1 MKEKQKKESKQQI
14 QSLAELAINK
24 IYENKFL
31 EEQKER
37 YTKQINFI
45 KNILIN
51 NSKIEN
57 TDNSKKNL
65 ILIEKIKDFCNSLV
79 SSNNELEK
87 EKKKLN
93 NKLSS
98 YKDDLLNDHSINKQ
112 SLTNIQ
118 LDNLLL
124 TYQLKEK
131 DDIIKALSK
140 SIESQKDSKYFKE
153 PKREVSTNN
162 KWGDYYLQL
171 NLNNTSEKMMLE
183 NQNFISFN
191 NKCYKKEKEK
201 NKINEK
207 KKYFNDVIK
216 YFENYLGKNSSK
228 DADISSNIIKNNNTK
243 NIRDKKSYK
252 EKKMLTQ
259 TMILTNDNELSLFD
273 QKEDNLFDEN
283 LLIDEEKKKA
293 EEKNDKLDKNIID
306 NQNNIYT
313 SVIVDN
319 QNYESLFKYYS
330 QDIVDKNNKNSK
342 KNKKQKINFLTVD
355 ELFDINNHEGKS
367 EAIIDDELHSDD
379 EVVFEK
385 KIKPLKKI
393 CIHYM
398 PKIKGQVPKINLN
411 QIEFNKK
418 KVMNEADLYSMQR
431 RKFQMD
437 NLDENIKTMKKKIKK
452 IKHTCKINR
461 KKVNALE
468 KFDKD
473 MESNYKVLKPLK
485 IQSSLGG
492 VKIPKIQNFFQSRG
506 GNFNKI
512 NEIDDIDID
521 LGDDDSDDLGEED
534 FEYNTNNTETN
545 NKRKISISDKD
556 NIHVKNKYS
565 KMMNEKSNIEKKV
578 SGKKIHHSSS
588 NRANSK

>member
-51 NSKIEN
+51 NSKLEN
-57 TDNSKKNL
+57 NDNSKKNL
-65 ILIEKIKDFCNSLV
+65 ILMEKIKDFYNSLV
-79 SSNNELEK
+79 SSNYDLEK
-87 EKKKLN
+87 EKKKLY

-131 DDIIKALSK
+131 DDIIKALNK

-153 PKREVSTNN
+153 SKREVSTNN
-162 KWGDYYLQL
+162 KWGEYYLQV

-183 NQNFISFN
+183 SQNFISFN
-191 NKCYKKEKEK
+191 NKCYKKENEK

-216 YFENYLGKNSSK
+216 YFESYLYKNSSN
-228 DADISSNIIKNNNTK
+228 DENISSNIIKNNNNK
-243 NIRDKKSYK
+243 NFRDKKSYK
-252 EKKMLTQ
+252 EKKMLTK

-273 QKEDNLFDEN
+273 QKEDNLFGEN

-293 EEKNDKLDKNIID
+293 EEKYDDADNNITNI
-306 NQNNIYT
+306 QNNIYT
-313 SVIVDN
+313 SVLVDN

-330 QDIVDKNNKNSK
+330 QDMVGKNNKNSN
-342 KNKKQKINFLTVD
+342 KNKKRKINFLTVD
-355 ELFDINNHEGKS
+355 ELFDVNNHEGKS

-379 EVVFEK
+379 EIVFEK

-393 CIHYM
+393 SIHYM
-398 PKIKGQVPKINLN
+398 PKIKGQVPKINLS

-418 KVMNEADLYSMQR
+418 KVMNEADLYIMQR

-437 NLDENIKTMKKKIKK
+437 NVYENIRTMKKKIKK
-452 IKHTCKINR
+452 IKHICKTNK
-461 KKVNALE
+461 KKVNAFE
-468 KFDKD
+468 KYAKN

-492 VKIPKIQNFFQSRG
+492 AKIPKIQNFFHSGG
-506 GNFNKI
+506 GNHDMI
-512 NEIDDIDID
+512 NEIDDID

-545 NKRKISISDKD
+545 IKRKISISDKD

-565 KMMNEKSNIEKKV
+565 KMINEKSNIEKKV
-578 SGKKIHHSSS
+578 SGKKVHHSSN

>member
-51 NSKIEN
+51 NSKLEN
-57 TDNSKKNL
+57 NDNSKTNL
-65 ILIEKIKDFCNSLV
+65 ILIEKIKDFYNSLV
-79 SSNNELEK
+79 SSNYELEK
-87 EKKKLN
+87 EKKKLY

-112 SLTNIQ
+112 SLINIQ

-131 DDIIKALSK
+131 DDIIKSLSK
-140 SIESQKDSKYFKE
+140 SIESQKDSQYFKE
-153 PKREVSTNN
+153 PKREVSANN
-162 KWGDYYLQL
+162 KWGEYYLQL
-171 NLNNTSEKMMLE
+171 NLNNTSEKMMSE
-183 NQNFISFN
+183 SQNFISFN

-207 KKYFNDVIK
+207 KKYFSDVIK
-216 YFENYLGKNSSK
+216 YFENYLCKNSSK
-228 DADISSNIIKNNNTK
+228 GEEVSSNIIKNNYKK

-252 EKKMLTQ
+252 EKKMLTK

-273 QKEDNLFDEN
+273 QKENNFFGEN

-293 EEKNDKLDKNIID
+293 EEIYNDADKNIAND
-306 NQNNIYT
+306 QNNLYT
-313 SVIVDN
+313 SVLVDN
-319 QNYESLFKYYS
+319 QNYESLLKYYS
-330 QDIVDKNNKNSK
+330 QDIVNKNNKNSK
-342 KNKKQKINFLTVD
+342 KNKKRKINFLTVD
-355 ELFDINNHEGKS
+355 ELFDVNNHEGKS

-379 EVVFEK
+379 EIVFDK

-393 CIHYM
+393 SIHYM
-398 PKIKGQVPKINLN
+398 PKIKGQVPKINLS

-437 NLDENIKTMKKKIKK
+437 NLDENIRTMKKKINK
-452 IKHTCKINR
+452 IKHICKINK
-461 KKVNALE
+461 KKVNAFE
-468 KFDKD
+468 KYAKN
-473 MESNYKVLKPLK
+473 MESNYKALKPLK

-492 VKIPKIQNFFQSRG
+492 AKIPKIQNFFHSG
-506 GNFNKI
+506 GDNHDMI
-512 NEIDDIDID
+512 NEIDDID

-545 NKRKISISDKD
+545 IKRKISISDKD
-556 NIHVKNKYS
+556 NVHVKNKYS
-565 KMMNEKSNIEKKV
+565 NLMNEKSNIEKKV
-578 SGKKIHHSSS
+578 SGKKVHHSSN

>member
-31 EEQKER
+31 VEQKER

-45 KNILIN
+45 KSILIN
-51 NSKIEN
+51 NSKLEN
-57 TDNSKKNL
+57 KDNSKNYL
-65 ILIEKIKDFCNSLV
+65 ILLEKIKDFYNSLV
-79 SSNNELEK
+79 SSNYELEK
-87 EKKKLN
+87 EKKKLY

-124 TYQLKEK
+124 TYQLREK

-140 SIESQKDSKYFKE
+140 SIESQKDSQYFKE
-153 PKREVSTNN
+153 PKREVSANN
-162 KWGDYYLQL
+162 KWGEYYLQL
-171 NLNNTSEKMMLE
+171 NLNNTSEKMMSE
-183 NQNFISFN
+183 SQCFISFN

-216 YFENYLGKNSSK
+216 YFENYLCKNSSDK
-228 DADISSNIIKNNNTK
+228 EDISSNIIKNNNK

-252 EKKMLTQ
+252 EKKMLTK

-273 QKEDNLFDEN
+273 QKEDNLFGEN
-283 LLIDEEKKKA
+283 LLIDEEKKKI
-293 EEKNDKLDKNIID
+293 EEKYDDDDKNINNI
-306 NQNNIYT
+306 QNDIYT
-313 SVIVDN
+313 SVLVDN

-330 QDIVDKNNKNSK
+330 QDIVGKNNKNSK
-342 KNKKQKINFLTVD
+342 KNKKRKINFLTVD
-355 ELFDINNHEGKS
+355 ELFDVNNHEGKS

-379 EVVFEK
+379 EIVFEK

-393 CIHYM
+393 SIHYM
-398 PKIKGQVPKINLN
+398 PKIKGQVPKINLS

-437 NLDENIKTMKKKIKK
+437 NVDENIRTMKKKIKK
-452 IKHTCKINR
+452 IKHICKTNK
-461 KKVNALE
+461 KKVNAFE
-468 KFDKD
+468 KYSKN

-492 VKIPKIQNFFQSRG
+492 AKIPKIQNFFHSGG
-506 GNFNKI
+506 GNHDMI
-512 NEIDDIDID
+512 NEIDDID

-545 NKRKISISDKD
+545 IKRKISISDKD

-565 KMMNEKSNIEKKV
+565 KMINEKSNIEKKV
-578 SGKKIHHSSS
+578 SGKKVHHSSN

>member
-37 YTKQINFI
+37 YTNQINFI

-51 NSKIEN
+51 NSKLEN
-57 TDNSKKNL
+57 NDNSKKNL
-65 ILIEKIKDFCNSLV
+65 ILMEKIKDFYNSLV
-79 SSNNELEK
+79 SSNYELEK
-87 EKKKLN
+87 EKKKLY

-98 YKDDLLNDHSINKQ
+98 YKDDLLNDHLISKQ

-131 DDIIKALSK
+131 DDIIKALNK

-153 PKREVSTNN
+153 SKREVSTNN
-162 KWGDYYLQL
+162 KWGEYYLQV

-183 NQNFISFN
+183 SQNFISFN
-191 NKCYKKEKEK
+191 NKCYKKEKER

-216 YFENYLGKNSSK
+216 YFESYLSKNASN
-228 DADISSNIIKNNNTK
+228 DENISSNITKNNNNN

-252 EKKMLTQ
+252 EKKMLTK

-273 QKEDNLFDEN
+273 QKEDNLFGEN

-293 EEKNDKLDKNIID
+293 EEKYDDADNNITNI
-306 NQNNIYT
+306 QNNIYT
-313 SVIVDN
+313 SVLVDN

-330 QDIVDKNNKNSK
+330 QDIVGKNNKNLK
-342 KNKKQKINFLTVD
+342 NNKKRKINFLTVD
-355 ELFDINNHEGKS
+355 ELFDVYNHEGKS

-379 EVVFEK
+379 EIVFEK

-393 CIHYM
+393 SIHYI

-431 RKFQMD
+431 RKFQAD
-437 NLDENIKTMKKKIKK
+437 NLDENIRTMKKKIKK
-452 IKHTCKINR
+452 IKHICKTNR
-461 KKVNALE
+461 KKVKAFENYS
-468 KFDKD
+468 KN
-473 MESNYKVLKPLK
+473 MESDYKVLKQLK

-492 VKIPKIQNFFQSRG
+492 AKIPKIQNFFHNGG
-506 GNFNKI
+506 GNHDMI
-512 NEIDDIDID
+512 NEIDDID

-545 NKRKISISDKD
+545 IKRKVSISDKD
-556 NIHVKNKYS
+556 NIHAKNKYS
-565 KMMNEKSNIEKKV
+565 KMMNEKSNIEKKT
-578 SGKKIHHSSS
+578 SGKKVHHSSN

>member
-1 MKEKQKKESKQQI
+1 MKEKQKIESKQQI

-51 NSKIEN
+51 NSELDN
-57 TDNSKKNL
+57 NDNSKKNL
-65 ILIEKIKDFCNSLV
+65 ILMEKIKDFYNSLL
-79 SSNNELEK
+79 SSNYELEK
-87 EKKKLN
+87 EIKKLY

-124 TYQLKEK
+124 IYQLKEK
-131 DDIIKALSK
+131 DDIIKALNK
-140 SIESQKDSKYFKE
+140 SIELQKNSQYFKE
-153 PKREVSTNN
+153 PKREVSVNN
-162 KWGDYYLQL
+162 KWGEYYMQL
-171 NLNNTSEKMMLE
+171 NLNNSSEKMMSE
-183 NQNFISFN
+183 SQNFISFN

-216 YFENYLGKNSSK
+216 YFNNYLCKNSSNDEEINSK
-228 DADISSNIIKNNNTK
+228 IIQNNNNK
-243 NIRDKKSYK
+243 NIRDDKKIYK
-252 EKKMLTQ
+252 EKKMLTK

-273 QKEDNLFDEN
+273 QKEDNLFGEN

-293 EEKNDKLDKNIID
+293 EEIYDDADKNINN
-306 NQNNIYT
+306 NQNNFYT
-313 SVIVDN
+313 SVLVDN

-330 QDIVDKNNKNSK
+330 QDIVDKSKKNSK

-355 ELFDINNHEGKS
+355 ELFDVNNHEGKS
-367 EAIIDDELHSDD
+367 EAIIDDDLHSDD
-379 EVVFEK
+379 EIVFEK

-393 CIHYM
+393 SIHYM
-398 PKIKGQVPKINLN
+398 PKIKGQVPKINLS

-437 NLDENIKTMKKKIKK
+437 NLDENIRTMKKKIKK
-452 IKHTCKINR
+452 IKHICKTNK
-461 KKVNALE
+461 KKVNAFE
-468 KFDKD
+468 NYAKN

-485 IQSSLGG
+485 FQSSLGG
-492 VKIPKIQNFFQSRG
+492 AKIPKIQNFFHSGG
-506 GNFNKI
+506 GNHDMI
-512 NEIDDIDID
+512 NEIDDID
-521 LGDDDSDDLGEED
+521 LGDNDSDDLEDED

-556 NIHVKNKYS
+556 NVRVKNKYS
-565 KMMNEKSNIEKKV
+565 NIMNEKSNIEKKV
-578 SGKKIHHSSS
+578 SVKKVHHRSN

>member
-1 MKEKQKKESKQQI
+1 MEEIQKIESKQQI

-51 NSKIEN
+51 NSN
-57 TDNSKKNL
+57 LDNNDNSKKNL
-65 ILIEKIKDFCNSLV
+65 ILMEKIKDFYNSIV
-79 SSNNELEK
+79 SSNYELEK
-87 EKKKLN
+87 EKKKLY

-124 TYQLKEK
+124 IYQLKEK
-131 DDIIKALSK
+131 DDIIKALNK
-140 SIESQKDSKYFKE
+140 SIELQKEYRNFKE
-153 PKREVSTNN
+153 PKRETSVNN
-162 KWGDYYLQL
+162 KWGEYYMQL
-171 NLNNTSEKMMLE
+171 NLNNSSEKMMSE
-183 NQNFISFN
+183 SQNFNSFN

-216 YFENYLGKNSSK
+216 YFNNYLCKS
-228 DADISSNIIKNNNTK
+228 SSNDEEINSKIIKNNNTK

-252 EKKMLTQ
+252 EKQMLTK

-273 QKEDNLFDEN
+273 QKEDNLFGEN

-293 EEKNDKLDKNIID
+293 EKIYDEDADKNITN
-306 NQNNIYT
+306 NQNNFYT
-313 SVIVDN
+313 SVLVDN
-319 QNYESLFKYYS
+319 QNYESLFKSYS
-330 QDIVDKNNKNSK
+330 QDIVDNSKKNPK

-355 ELFDINNHEGKS
+355 ELFDVNNHEGKS

-379 EVVFEK
+379 EIVFEK

-393 CIHYM
+393 SIHYL

-437 NLDENIKTMKKKIKK
+437 NLDENIRTMKKKIKK
-452 IKHTCKINR
+452 IKHICKTN
-461 KKVNALE
+461 KKKLNAFE
-468 KFDKD
+468 NYAKN

-485 IQSSLGG
+485 FQSSLGG
-492 VKIPKIQNFFQSRG
+492 AKIPKIQNFFHSGG
-506 GNFNKI
+506 GNHDMI
-512 NEIDDIDID
+512 NEIDDID
-521 LGDDDSDDLGEED
+521 LGDNDSDDLGDED
-534 FEYNTNNTETN
+534 IEYNTNNTETN
-545 NKRKISISDKD
+545 IKRKISISDKD
-556 NIHVKNKYS
+556 NVRVKNKYS
-565 KMMNEKSNIEKKV
+565 NIMNQKLNIEKKV
-578 SGKKIHHSSS
+578 RDKKVHHNSN

>member
-1 MKEKQKKESKQQI
+1 MKEKQIKESKQQI

-57 TDNSKKNL
+57 NDNSKKNL

-243 NIRDKKSYK
+243 NIKDKKSYK

-293 EEKNDKLDKNIID
+293 EEKNDELDKNIID

-578 SGKKIHHSSS
+578 SGKKIHHSSN

>member
-14 QSLAELAINK
+14 QSLAEMAINK

-51 NSKIEN
+51 NAKLEKNDYSKN
-57 TDNSKKNL
+57 NL
-65 ILIEKIKDFCNSLV
+65 ILIEKIKDFYNSLV
-79 SSNNELEK
+79 SSKYELEK
-87 EKKKLN
+87 EKKKLY

-98 YKDDLLNDHSINKQ
+98 YKDNLLNDHSINKQ
-112 SLTNIQ
+112 SLANIQ

-131 DDIIKALSK
+131 DDIIKMLSK
-140 SIESQKDSKYFKE
+140 SIESQKDSQYFKE
-153 PKREVSTNN
+153 PKREVSVNN
-162 KWGDYYLQL
+162 KWGEYYMQV
-171 NLNNTSEKMMLE
+171 NLNNTSEKMMSE

-216 YFENYLGKNSSK
+216 YFENYLCKNSSNDK
-228 DADISSNIIKNNNTK
+228 DISSNIIKNNNKK
-243 NIRDKKSYK
+243 NIKDKKSVL
-252 EKKMLTQ
+252 EKKMLTK

-273 QKEDNLFDEN
+273 QKEDNLFGEN
-283 LLIDEEKKKA
+283 LLIDKEKKKA
-293 EEKNDKLDKNIID
+293 EEIHDDDDKNITV
-306 NQNNIYT
+306 NQNNLYT
-313 SVIVDN
+313 SVLVDN

-330 QDIVDKNNKNSK
+330 QDIMDKNNKNSK
-342 KNKKQKINFLTVD
+342 NNKKQKMNFLTVD
-355 ELFDINNHEGKS
+355 ELFDVNNIEGKS

-393 CIHYM
+393 SIHYL
-398 PKIKGQVPKINLN
+398 PKIKGQVPKINLS

-437 NLDENIKTMKKKIKK
+437 NLDENIRTMKKK
-452 IKHTCKINR
+452 N
-461 KKVNALE
+461 
-468 KFDKD
+468 
-473 MESNYKVLKPLK
+473 
-485 IQSSLGG
+485 
-492 VKIPKIQNFFQSRG
+492 
-506 GNFNKI
+506 
-512 NEIDDIDID
+512 
-521 LGDDDSDDLGEED
+521 
-534 FEYNTNNTETN
+534 
-545 NKRKISISDKD
+545 
-556 NIHVKNKYS
+556 
-565 KMMNEKSNIEKKV
+565 
-578 SGKKIHHSSS
+578 
-588 NRANSK
+588 

>member
-1 MKEKQKKESKQQI
+1 MKEKQIKESKQQI

-57 TDNSKKNL
+57 NDNSKKNL

-243 NIRDKKSYK
+243 NIKDKKSYK

-578 SGKKIHHSSS
+578 SGKKIHHSSN

>member
-37 YTKQINFI
+37 YTNQINFI

-51 NSKIEN
+51 NSKLEN
-57 TDNSKKNL
+57 NDNSKKNQ
-65 ILIEKIKDFCNSLV
+65 ILMEKIKDFYNSLV
-79 SSNNELEK
+79 SSNYELEK
-87 EKKKLN
+87 EKKKLY

-124 TYQLKEK
+124 TYQLREK

-140 SIESQKDSKYFKE
+140 SIESQKDSQYFKE
-153 PKREVSTNN
+153 PKREVSANN
-162 KWGDYYLQL
+162 KWGEYYLQL
-171 NLNNTSEKMMLE
+171 NLNNTSEKMMSE
-183 NQNFISFN
+183 SQCFISFN

-216 YFENYLGKNSSK
+216 YFENYLCKNSSDK
-228 DADISSNIIKNNNTK
+228 EDISSNIIKNNNK

-252 EKKMLTQ
+252 EKKMLTK

-273 QKEDNLFDEN
+273 QKEDNLFGEN
-283 LLIDEEKKKA
+283 LLIDEEKKKI
-293 EEKNDKLDKNIID
+293 EEKYDDDDKNINNI
-306 NQNNIYT
+306 QNDIYT
-313 SVIVDN
+313 SVLVDN

-330 QDIVDKNNKNSK
+330 QDIVGKNNKNSK
-342 KNKKQKINFLTVD
+342 KNKKRKINFLTVD
-355 ELFDINNHEGKS
+355 ELFDVNNHEGKS

-379 EVVFEK
+379 EIVFEK

-393 CIHYM
+393 SIHYM
-398 PKIKGQVPKINLN
+398 PKIKGQVPKINLS

-431 RKFQMD
+431 RKFQAD
-437 NLDENIKTMKKKIKK
+437 NLDENIRTMKKKIIK
-452 IKHTCKINR
+452 IKHICKTNR
-461 KKVNALE
+461 KKVKAFENYS
-468 KFDKD
+468 KN
-473 MESNYKVLKPLK
+473 MESDYKVLKQLK

-492 VKIPKIQNFFQSRG
+492 AKIPKIQNFFHNGG
-506 GNFNKI
+506 GNHDMI
-512 NEIDDIDID
+512 NEIDDID

-545 NKRKISISDKD
+545 IKRKVSISDKD
-556 NIHVKNKYS
+556 NIHVKKKYS
-565 KMMNEKSNIEKKV
+565 KMMNEKSNIEKKA
-578 SGKKIHHSSS
+578 SGKKVHHSSN

>member
-37 YTKQINFI
+37 YTNQINFI

-51 NSKIEN
+51 NSKLEN
-57 TDNSKKNL
+57 NDNSKKNQ
-65 ILIEKIKDFCNSLV
+65 ILMEKIKDFYNSLV
-79 SSNNELEK
+79 SSNYELEK
-87 EKKKLN
+87 EKKKLY

-131 DDIIKALSK
+131 DDIIKALNK

-153 PKREVSTNN
+153 SKREVSTNN
-162 KWGDYYLQL
+162 KWGEYYLQV

-183 NQNFISFN
+183 SQNFISFN
-191 NKCYKKEKEK
+191 NKCYKKENEK

-216 YFENYLGKNSSK
+216 YFESYLCKNSSN
-228 DADISSNIIKNNNTK
+228 DENISSNIIKNNNNK
-243 NIRDKKSYK
+243 NFRDKKSYK
-252 EKKMLTQ
+252 EKKMLTK

-273 QKEDNLFDEN
+273 QKEDNLFGEN

-293 EEKNDKLDKNIID
+293 EEKYDDADNNITNI
-306 NQNNIYT
+306 QNNIYT
-313 SVIVDN
+313 SVLVDN

-330 QDIVDKNNKNSK
+330 QDIVGKNNKNLK
-342 KNKKQKINFLTVD
+342 NNKKRKINFLTVD
-355 ELFDINNHEGKS
+355 ELFDVNNHEGKS

-379 EVVFEK
+379 EIVFEK

-393 CIHYM
+393 SIHYI

-437 NLDENIKTMKKKIKK
+437 NVDENIRTMKKKIKK
-452 IKHTCKINR
+452 IKHICKTNK
-461 KKVNALE
+461 KKVNAFE
-468 KFDKD
+468 KYSKN

-492 VKIPKIQNFFQSRG
+492 AKIPKIQNFFHSGG
-506 GNFNKI
+506 GNHDMI
-512 NEIDDIDID
+512 NEIDDID

-545 NKRKISISDKD
+545 IKRKVSISDKD
-556 NIHVKNKYS
+556 NIHVKKKYS
-565 KMMNEKSNIEKKV
+565 KMMNEKSNIEKKA
-578 SGKKIHHSSS
+578 SGKKVHHSSN

>member
-31 EEQKER
+31 VEQKER

-45 KNILIN
+45 KSILIN
-51 NSKIEN
+51 NSKLEN
-57 TDNSKKNL
+57 KDNSKNYL
-65 ILIEKIKDFCNSLV
+65 ILLEKIKDFYNSLV
-79 SSNNELEK
+79 SSNYELEK
-87 EKKKLN
+87 EKKKLY

-124 TYQLKEK
+124 TYQLREK

-140 SIESQKDSKYFKE
+140 SIESQKDSQYFKE
-153 PKREVSTNN
+153 PKREVSANN
-162 KWGDYYLQL
+162 KWGEYYLQL
-171 NLNNTSEKMMLE
+171 NLNNTSEKMMSE
-183 NQNFISFN
+183 SQCFISFN

-216 YFENYLGKNSSK
+216 YFENYLCKNSSDK
-228 DADISSNIIKNNNTK
+228 EDISSNIIKNNNK

-252 EKKMLTQ
+252 EKKMLTK

-273 QKEDNLFDEN
+273 QKEDNLFGEN
-283 LLIDEEKKKA
+283 LLIDEEKKKI
-293 EEKNDKLDKNIID
+293 EEKYDDDDKNINNI
-306 NQNNIYT
+306 QNDIYT
-313 SVIVDN
+313 SVLVDN

-330 QDIVDKNNKNSK
+330 QDIVGKNNKNSK
-342 KNKKQKINFLTVD
+342 KNKKRKINFLTVD
-355 ELFDINNHEGKS
+355 ELFDVNNHEGKS

-379 EVVFEK
+379 EIVFEK

-393 CIHYM
+393 SIHYM
-398 PKIKGQVPKINLN
+398 PKIKGQVPKINLS

-431 RKFQMD
+431 RKFQAD
-437 NLDENIKTMKKKIKK
+437 NLDENIRTMKKKIIK
-452 IKHTCKINR
+452 IKHICKTNR
-461 KKVNALE
+461 KKVKAFENYS
-468 KFDKD
+468 KN
-473 MESNYKVLKPLK
+473 MESDYKVLKQLK

-492 VKIPKIQNFFQSRG
+492 AKIPKIQNFFHNGG
-506 GNFNKI
+506 GNHDMI
-512 NEIDDIDID
+512 NEIDDID

-545 NKRKISISDKD
+545 IKRKISISDKD

-565 KMMNEKSNIEKKV
+565 KMINEKSNIEKKV
-578 SGKKIHHSSS
+578 SGKKVHHSSN

>member
-31 EEQKER
+31 VEQKER

-45 KNILIN
+45 KSILIN
-51 NSKIEN
+51 NSKLEN
-57 TDNSKKNL
+57 KDNSKNYL
-65 ILIEKIKDFCNSLV
+65 ILLEKIKDFYNSLV
-79 SSNNELEK
+79 SSNYELEK
-87 EKKKLN
+87 EKKKLY

-124 TYQLKEK
+124 TYQLREK

-140 SIESQKDSKYFKE
+140 SIESQKDSQYFKE
-153 PKREVSTNN
+153 PKREVSANN
-162 KWGDYYLQL
+162 KWGEYYLQL
-171 NLNNTSEKMMLE
+171 NLNNTSEKMMSE
-183 NQNFISFN
+183 SQCFISFN

-216 YFENYLGKNSSK
+216 YFENYLCKNSSDK
-228 DADISSNIIKNNNTK
+228 EDISSNIIKNNNK

-252 EKKMLTQ
+252 EKKMLTK

-273 QKEDNLFDEN
+273 QKEDNLFGEN
-283 LLIDEEKKKA
+283 LLIDEEKKKI
-293 EEKNDKLDKNIID
+293 EEKYDDDDKNINNI
-306 NQNNIYT
+306 QNDIYT
-313 SVIVDN
+313 SVLVDN

-330 QDIVDKNNKNSK
+330 QDIVGKNNKNSK
-342 KNKKQKINFLTVD
+342 KNKKRKINFLTVD
-355 ELFDINNHEGKS
+355 ELFDVNNHEGKS

-379 EVVFEK
+379 EIVFEK

-393 CIHYM
+393 SIHYI

-437 NLDENIKTMKKKIKK
+437 NVDENIRTMKKKIKK
-452 IKHTCKINR
+452 IKHICKTNK
-461 KKVNALE
+461 KKVNAFE
-468 KFDKD
+468 KYSKN

-492 VKIPKIQNFFQSRG
+492 AKIPKIQNFFHSGG
-506 GNFNKI
+506 GNHDMI
-512 NEIDDIDID
+512 NEIDDID

-545 NKRKISISDKD
+545 IKRKISISDKD

-565 KMMNEKSNIEKKV
+565 KMINEKSNIEKKV
-578 SGKKIHHSSS
+578 SGKKVHHSSN

>member
-1 MKEKQKKESKQQI
+1 MKEKQIKESKQQI

-31 EEQKER
+31 EEQKEK
-37 YTKQINFI
+37 YIQQINFI
-45 KNILIN
+45 KSILIN
-51 NSKIEN
+51 NSKLEN
-57 TDNSKKNL
+57 NDNSEKNV
-65 ILIEKIKDFCNSLV
+65 ILKEKIKDFNNSLV
-79 SSNNELEK
+79 SSNHELEK

-98 YKDDLLNDHSINKQ
+98 YKDDLLDDHSINKQ

-140 SIESQKDSKYFKE
+140 SIESRKDSQYLKE
-153 PKREVSTNN
+153 KKREVSVNN
-162 KWGDYYLQL
+162 RWGEYYMQL
-171 NLNNTSEKMMLE
+171 NLNNSSEKMMSE
-183 NQNFISFN
+183 SQNFISFN

-207 KKYFNDVIK
+207 IDYFKDVIK
-216 YFENYLGKNSSK
+216 YFQNYLFKSSSN
-228 DADISSNIIKNNNTK
+228 DENINSNIIKNNKTK
-243 NIRDKKSYK
+243 NIKDKKAYK
-252 EKKMLTQ
+252 EKKLLTQ

-293 EEKNDKLDKNIID
+293 EEKNEVTEQNIS
-306 NQNNIYT
+306 NNETNFYT

-330 QDIVDKNNKNSK
+330 QDIADKKNKNNKTSK
-342 KNKKQKINFLTVD
+342 NNKKKKINFLTVD
-355 ELFDINNHEGKS
+355 ELFDVNNHEGKS

-411 QIEFNKK
+411 QIEFNKQ

-452 IKHTCKINR
+452 IKHICKLNKR
-461 KKVNALE
+461 KVNAFE
-468 KFDKD
+468 NYAKD

-485 IQSSLGG
+485 VQSSLGG
-492 VKIPKIQNFFQSRG
+492 AKIPKIQNFFHSG
-506 GNFNKI
+506 SGKNDMI
-512 NEIDDIDID
+512 NEIDDID
-521 LGDDDSDDLGEED
+521 LGDDDSDLEEED
-534 FEYNTNNTETN
+534 FENNTNNTETN
-545 NKRKISISDKD
+545 IKRKISISDKD
-556 NIHVKNKYS
+556 NVHIKNKYS
-565 KMMNEKSNIEKKV
+565 KIMNEKQNIEKKA
-578 SGKKIHHSSS
+578 SGKKVHHSSS

>member
-1 MKEKQKKESKQQI
+1 MKEKQIKESKQQI

-57 TDNSKKNL
+57 NDNSKKNL

-243 NIRDKKSYK
+243 NIKDKKSYK

-293 EEKNDKLDKNIID
+293 EEKNDELDKNIID

-379 EVVFEK
+379 EIVFEK

-565 KMMNEKSNIEKKV
+565 KMMNEKSNIEKKI

>member
-1 MKEKQKKESKQQI
+1 MKEKQIKESKQQI

-31 EEQKER
+31 EEQKEK
-37 YTKQINFI
+37 YIQQINFI
-45 KNILIN
+45 KSILIN
-51 NSKIEN
+51 NSKLEN
-57 TDNSKKNL
+57 NDNSEKNL
-65 ILIEKIKDFCNSLV
+65 ILMEKIKDFNNSLV
-79 SSNNELEK
+79 SSNHELEK

-98 YKDDLLNDHSINKQ
+98 YKDDLLDDHSINKQ

-140 SIESQKDSKYFKE
+140 SIESRKDSQYLKE
-153 PKREVSTNN
+153 KKREVSVNN
-162 KWGDYYLQL
+162 RWGEYYMQL
-171 NLNNTSEKMMLE
+171 NLNNSSEKMMSE
-183 NQNFISFN
+183 SQNFISFN

-207 KKYFNDVIK
+207 IDYFKDVIK
-216 YFENYLGKNSSK
+216 YFQNYLFKSSSN
-228 DADISSNIIKNNNTK
+228 DENINSNIIKNNKTK
-243 NIRDKKSYK
+243 NIKDKKTYK
-252 EKKMLTQ
+252 EKKLLTQ

-293 EEKNDKLDKNIID
+293 EEKNEVTEQNIS
-306 NQNNIYT
+306 NNETNFYT

-330 QDIVDKNNKNSK
+330 QDIADKKNKNNKTSK
-342 KNKKQKINFLTVD
+342 NNKKKKINFLTVD
-355 ELFDINNHEGKS
+355 ELFDVNNHEGKS

-411 QIEFNKK
+411 QIEFNKQ

-452 IKHTCKINR
+452 IKHICKLNKR
-461 KKVNALE
+461 KVNAFE
-468 KFDKD
+468 NYAKD

-485 IQSSLGG
+485 VQSSLGG
-492 VKIPKIQNFFQSRG
+492 AKIPKIQNFFHSG
-506 GNFNKI
+506 GGKNDMI
-512 NEIDDIDID
+512 NEIDDID
-521 LGDDDSDDLGEED
+521 LGDDDSDLEEED
-534 FEYNTNNTETN
+534 FENNTNNTETN
-545 NKRKISISDKD
+545 IKRKISISDKD
-556 NIHVKNKYS
+556 NVHIKNKYS
-565 KMMNEKSNIEKKV
+565 KIMNEKQNIEKKA
-578 SGKKIHHSSS
+578 SGKKVHHSSS

>member
-51 NSKIEN
+51 NSKLEN
-57 TDNSKKNL
+57 NDNSKKNL
-65 ILIEKIKDFCNSLV
+65 ILVEKIKDFYNSLV
-79 SSNNELEK
+79 SSNYELEK
-87 EKKKLN
+87 EKKKLY

-124 TYQLKEK
+124 IYQLKEK
-131 DDIIKALSK
+131 DDIIKALNK
-140 SIESQKDSKYFKE
+140 SIELQKDYRNFKE
-153 PKREVSTNN
+153 PKRETSVNN
-162 KWGDYYLQL
+162 KWGEYYMQL
-171 NLNNTSEKMMLE
+171 NLNNSSEKMMSE
-183 NQNFISFN
+183 SQNFISFN

-216 YFENYLGKNSSK
+216 YFNNYLCKNSSNDEEINSK
-228 DADISSNIIKNNNTK
+228 IIQNNNNK
-243 NIRDKKSYK
+243 NIRDKKSNK
-252 EKKMLTQ
+252 EKKMLTK

-273 QKEDNLFDEN
+273 QKEDNLFGEN

-293 EEKNDKLDKNIID
+293 EEIYDDADKNINN
-306 NQNNIYT
+306 NQNNFYT
-313 SVIVDN
+313 SVLVDN

-330 QDIVDKNNKNSK
+330 QDIVDKSKKNSK

-355 ELFDINNHEGKS
+355 ELFDVNNHEGKS
-367 EAIIDDELHSDD
+367 EAIIDDDLHSDD
-379 EVVFEK
+379 EIVFEK

-393 CIHYM
+393 SIHYM
-398 PKIKGQVPKINLN
+398 PKIKGQVPKINLS

-437 NLDENIKTMKKKIKK
+437 NVDENIRTMKKKIKK
-452 IKHTCKINR
+452 IKHICKTNK
-461 KKVNALE
+461 KKVNAFE
-468 KFDKD
+468 NYAKN

-485 IQSSLGG
+485 FQSSLGG
-492 VKIPKIQNFFQSRG
+492 AKIPKIQNFFHSGG
-506 GNFNKI
+506 GNHDMI
-512 NEIDDIDID
+512 NEIDDID
-521 LGDDDSDDLGEED
+521 LGDNDSDDLGDED
-534 FEYNTNNTETN
+534 FEYNINNTETN
-545 NKRKISISDKD
+545 IKRKISISDKD
-556 NIHVKNKYS
+556 NVHVKNKYS
-565 KMMNEKSNIEKKV
+565 NIMNEKSNIEKKV
-578 SGKKIHHSSS
+578 SVKKVHYSSN

>member
-1 MKEKQKKESKQQI
+1 MKEKQIKESKQQI

-31 EEQKER
+31 EEQKEK
-37 YTKQINFI
+37 YIQQINFI
-45 KNILIN
+45 KSILIN
-51 NSKIEN
+51 NSKLEN
-57 TDNSKKNL
+57 NDNSEKNV
-65 ILIEKIKDFCNSLV
+65 ILKEKIKDFNNSLV
-79 SSNNELEK
+79 SSNHELEK

-98 YKDDLLNDHSINKQ
+98 YKDDLLDDHSINKQ

-140 SIESQKDSKYFKE
+140 SIESRKDSQYLKE
-153 PKREVSTNN
+153 KKREVSVNN
-162 KWGDYYLQL
+162 RWGEYYMQL
-171 NLNNTSEKMMLE
+171 NLNNSSEKMMSE
-183 NQNFISFN
+183 SQNFISFN

-207 KKYFNDVIK
+207 IDYFKDVIK
-216 YFENYLGKNSSK
+216 YFQNYLFKSSSN
-228 DADISSNIIKNNNTK
+228 DENINSNIIKNNKTK
-243 NIRDKKSYK
+243 NIKDKKAYK
-252 EKKMLTQ
+252 EKKLLTQ

-293 EEKNDKLDKNIID
+293 EEKNEVTEQNIS
-306 NQNNIYT
+306 NNETNFYT

-330 QDIVDKNNKNSK
+330 QDIADKKNKNNKTSK
-342 KNKKQKINFLTVD
+342 NNKKKKINFLTVD
-355 ELFDINNHEGKS
+355 ELFDVNNHEGKS

-411 QIEFNKK
+411 QIEFNKQ

-452 IKHTCKINR
+452 IKHICKLNKR
-461 KKVNALE
+461 KVNAFE
-468 KFDKD
+468 NYAKD

-485 IQSSLGG
+485 VQSSLGG
-492 VKIPKIQNFFQSRG
+492 AKIPKIQNFFHSG
-506 GNFNKI
+506 SGKNDMI
-512 NEIDDIDID
+512 NEIDDID
-521 LGDDDSDDLGEED
+521 LGDDDSDLEEED
-534 FEYNTNNTETN
+534 FENNTNNTETN
-545 NKRKISISDKD
+545 IKRKISISDKD
-556 NIHVKNKYS
+556 NVHIKNKYS
-565 KMMNEKSNIEKKV
+565 KIIKEKQNIEKKA
-578 SGKKIHHSSS
+578 SGKKVHHSSS

>member
-31 EEQKER
+31 VEQKER

-45 KNILIN
+45 KSILIN
-51 NSKIEN
+51 NSKLEN
-57 TDNSKKNL
+57 KDNSKNYL
-65 ILIEKIKDFCNSLV
+65 ILLEKIKDFYNSLV
-79 SSNNELEK
+79 SSNYELEK
-87 EKKKLN
+87 EKKKLY

-124 TYQLKEK
+124 TYQLREK

-140 SIESQKDSKYFKE
+140 SIESQKDSQYFKE
-153 PKREVSTNN
+153 PKREVSANN
-162 KWGDYYLQL
+162 KWGEYYLQL
-171 NLNNTSEKMMLE
+171 NLNNTSEKMMSE
-183 NQNFISFN
+183 SQCFISFN

-216 YFENYLGKNSSK
+216 YFENYLCKNSSDK
-228 DADISSNIIKNNNTK
+228 EDISSNIIKNNNK

-252 EKKMLTQ
+252 EKKMLTK

-273 QKEDNLFDEN
+273 QKEDNLFGEN
-283 LLIDEEKKKA
+283 LLIDEEKKKI
-293 EEKNDKLDKNIID
+293 EEKYDDDDKNINNI
-306 NQNNIYT
+306 QNDIYT
-313 SVIVDN
+313 SVLVDN

-330 QDIVDKNNKNSK
+330 QDIVGKNNKNSK
-342 KNKKQKINFLTVD
+342 KNKKRKINFLTVD
-355 ELFDINNHEGKS
+355 ELFDVNNHEGKS

-379 EVVFEK
+379 EIVFEK

-393 CIHYM
+393 SIHYI

-431 RKFQMD
+431 RKFQAD
-437 NLDENIKTMKKKIKK
+437 NLDENIRTMKKKIIK
-452 IKHTCKINR
+452 IKHICKTNR
-461 KKVNALE
+461 KKVKAFENYS
-468 KFDKD
+468 KN
-473 MESNYKVLKPLK
+473 MESDYKVLKQLK

-492 VKIPKIQNFFQSRG
+492 AKIPKIQNFFHNGG
-506 GNFNKI
+506 GNHDMI
-512 NEIDDIDID
+512 NEIDDID

-545 NKRKISISDKD
+545 IKRKISISDKD

-565 KMMNEKSNIEKKV
+565 KMINEKSNIEKKV
-578 SGKKIHHSSS
+578 SGKKVHHSSN

>member
-37 YTKQINFI
+37 YTNQINFI

-51 NSKIEN
+51 NSKLEN
-57 TDNSKKNL
+57 NDNSKKNQ
-65 ILIEKIKDFCNSLV
+65 ILMEKIKDFYNSLV
-79 SSNNELEK
+79 SSNYELEK
-87 EKKKLN
+87 EKKKLY

-131 DDIIKALSK
+131 DDIIKALNK

-153 PKREVSTNN
+153 SKREVSTNN
-162 KWGDYYLQL
+162 KWGEYYLQV

-183 NQNFISFN
+183 SQNFISFN
-191 NKCYKKEKEK
+191 NKCYKKENEK

-216 YFENYLGKNSSK
+216 YFESYLCKNSSN
-228 DADISSNIIKNNNTK
+228 DENISSNIIKNNNNK
-243 NIRDKKSYK
+243 NFRDKKSYK
-252 EKKMLTQ
+252 EKKMLTK

-273 QKEDNLFDEN
+273 QKEDNLFGEN

-293 EEKNDKLDKNIID
+293 EEKYDDADNNITNI
-306 NQNNIYT
+306 QNNIYT
-313 SVIVDN
+313 SVLVDN

-330 QDIVDKNNKNSK
+330 QDIVGKNNKNLK
-342 KNKKQKINFLTVD
+342 NNKKRKINFLTVD
-355 ELFDINNHEGKS
+355 ELFDVNNHEGKS

-379 EVVFEK
+379 EIVFEK

-393 CIHYM
+393 SIHYI

-431 RKFQMD
+431 RKFQAD
-437 NLDENIKTMKKKIKK
+437 NLDENIRTMKKKIIK
-452 IKHTCKINR
+452 IKHICKTNR
-461 KKVNALE
+461 KKVKAFENYS
-468 KFDKD
+468 KN
-473 MESNYKVLKPLK
+473 MESDYKVLKQLK

-492 VKIPKIQNFFQSRG
+492 AKIPKIQNFFHNGG
-506 GNFNKI
+506 GNHDMI
-512 NEIDDIDID
+512 NEIDDID

-545 NKRKISISDKD
+545 IKRKVSISDKD
-556 NIHVKNKYS
+556 NIHVKKKYS
-565 KMMNEKSNIEKKV
+565 KMMNEKSNIEKKA
-578 SGKKIHHSSS
+578 SGKKVHHSSN

>member
-31 EEQKER
+31 VEQKER

-45 KNILIN
+45 KSILIN
-51 NSKIEN
+51 NSKLEN
-57 TDNSKKNL
+57 KDNSKNYL
-65 ILIEKIKDFCNSLV
+65 ILLEKIKDFYNSLV
-79 SSNNELEK
+79 SSNYELEK
-87 EKKKLN
+87 EKKKLY

-124 TYQLKEK
+124 TYQLREK

-140 SIESQKDSKYFKE
+140 SIESQKDSQYFKE
-153 PKREVSTNN
+153 PKREVSANN
-162 KWGDYYLQL
+162 KWGEYYLQL
-171 NLNNTSEKMMLE
+171 NLNNTSEKMMSE
-183 NQNFISFN
+183 SQCFISFN

-216 YFENYLGKNSSK
+216 YFENYLCKNSSDK
-228 DADISSNIIKNNNTK
+228 EDISSNIIKNNNK

-252 EKKMLTQ
+252 EKKMLTK

-273 QKEDNLFDEN
+273 QKEDNLFGEN
-283 LLIDEEKKKA
+283 LLIDEEKKKI
-293 EEKNDKLDKNIID
+293 EEKYDDDDKNINNI
-306 NQNNIYT
+306 QNDIYT
-313 SVIVDN
+313 SVLVDN

-330 QDIVDKNNKNSK
+330 QDIVGKNNKNSK
-342 KNKKQKINFLTVD
+342 TNKKRKINFLTVD
-355 ELFDINNHEGKS
+355 ELFDVNNHEGKS

-379 EVVFEK
+379 EIVFEK

-393 CIHYM
+393 SIHYM
-398 PKIKGQVPKINLN
+398 PKIKGQVPKINLS

-437 NLDENIKTMKKKIKK
+437 NVDENIRTMKKKIKK
-452 IKHTCKINR
+452 IKHICKTNK
-461 KKVNALE
+461 KKVNAFE
-468 KFDKD
+468 KYSKN

-492 VKIPKIQNFFQSRG
+492 AKIPKIQNFFHSGG
-506 GNFNKI
+506 GNHDMI
-512 NEIDDIDID
+512 NEIDDID

-545 NKRKISISDKD
+545 IKRKISISDKD

-565 KMMNEKSNIEKKV
+565 KMINEKSNIEKKV
-578 SGKKIHHSSS
+578 SGKKVHHSSN

>member
-51 NSKIEN
+51 NSKLEN
-57 TDNSKKNL
+57 NDNSKKNL
-65 ILIEKIKDFCNSLV
+65 ILMEKIKDFYNSLV
-79 SSNNELEK
+79 SSNYDLEK
-87 EKKKLN
+87 EKKKLY

-131 DDIIKALSK
+131 DDIIKALNK

-153 PKREVSTNN
+153 SKREVSTNN
-162 KWGDYYLQL
+162 KWGEYYLQV

-183 NQNFISFN
+183 SQNFISFN
-191 NKCYKKEKEK
+191 NKCYKKENEK

-216 YFENYLGKNSSK
+216 YFESYLYKNSSN
-228 DADISSNIIKNNNTK
+228 DENISSNIIKNNNNK
-243 NIRDKKSYK
+243 NFRDKKSYK
-252 EKKMLTQ
+252 EKKMLTK

-273 QKEDNLFDEN
+273 QKEDNLFGEN

-293 EEKNDKLDKNIID
+293 EEKYDDADNNITNI
-306 NQNNIYT
+306 QNNIYT
-313 SVIVDN
+313 SVLVDN

-330 QDIVDKNNKNSK
+330 QDIVGKNNKNLK
-342 KNKKQKINFLTVD
+342 NNKKRKINFLTVD
-355 ELFDINNHEGKS
+355 ELFDVNNHEGKS

-379 EVVFEK
+379 EIVFEK

-393 CIHYM
+393 SIHYI

-431 RKFQMD
+431 RKFQAD
-437 NLDENIKTMKKKIKK
+437 NLDENIRTMKKKIIK
-452 IKHTCKINR
+452 IKHICKTNR
-461 KKVNALE
+461 KKVKAFENYS
-468 KFDKD
+468 KN
-473 MESNYKVLKPLK
+473 MESDYKVLKQLK

-492 VKIPKIQNFFQSRG
+492 AKIPKIQNFFHNGG
-506 GNFNKI
+506 GNHDMI
-512 NEIDDIDID
+512 NEIDDID

-545 NKRKISISDKD
+545 IKRKVSISDKD
-556 NIHVKNKYS
+556 NIHVKKKYS
-565 KMMNEKSNIEKKV
+565 KMMNEKSNIEKKA
-578 SGKKIHHSSS
+578 SGKKVHHSSN

>member
-1 MKEKQKKESKQQI
+1 MKEKQIKESKQQI

-57 TDNSKKNL
+57 NDNSKKNL

-243 NIRDKKSYK
+243 NIKDKKSYK

-293 EEKNDKLDKNIID
+293 EEKNDKLEKNIID

>member
-31 EEQKER
+31 VEQKER

-45 KNILIN
+45 KSILIN
-51 NSKIEN
+51 NSKLEN
-57 TDNSKKNL
+57 NDNSKNYL
-65 ILIEKIKDFCNSLV
+65 ILLEKIKDFYNSLV
-79 SSNNELEK
+79 SSNYELEK
-87 EKKKLN
+87 EKKKLS

-98 YKDDLLNDHSINKQ
+98 YKDDLLNDHSLNKQ

-140 SIESQKDSKYFKE
+140 SIESQKDSQYFKE
-153 PKREVSTNN
+153 PKREVSANN
-162 KWGDYYLQL
+162 KWGEYYLQL
-171 NLNNTSEKMMLE
+171 NLNNTSEKMMSE
-183 NQNFISFN
+183 SQYFISFN

-216 YFENYLGKNSSK
+216 YFENYLCKNSSDK
-228 DADISSNIIKNNNTK
+228 EDIISNIIKNNNNK
-243 NIRDKKSYK
+243 NIRDTKSYK
-252 EKKMLTQ
+252 EKKMLTK

-273 QKEDNLFDEN
+273 QKEDNLFGEN
-283 LLIDEEKKKA
+283 LLIDQEKKKI
-293 EEKNDKLDKNIID
+293 EEKYNDDKNINNI
-306 NQNNIYT
+306 QNDIYT
-313 SVIVDN
+313 SVLVDN

-330 QDIVDKNNKNSK
+330 QDIVGKNNKNSK
-342 KNKKQKINFLTVD
+342 KNKKRKINFLTVD
-355 ELFDINNHEGKS
+355 ELFDVNNHEGKS

-379 EVVFEK
+379 EIVFEK

-393 CIHYM
+393 SIHYM
-398 PKIKGQVPKINLN
+398 PKIKGQVPKINLS

-437 NLDENIKTMKKKIKK
+437 NVDENIRTMKKKIKK
-452 IKHTCKINR
+452 IKHISKTNK
-461 KKVNALE
+461 KKVNAFE
-468 KFDKD
+468 KYAKN

-492 VKIPKIQNFFQSRG
+492 AKIPKIQNFFHSGG
-506 GNFNKI
+506 GNHDMI
-512 NEIDDIDID
+512 NEIDDID

-545 NKRKISISDKD
+545 IKRKISISDKD

-565 KMMNEKSNIEKKV
+565 KMINEKSNIEKKV
-578 SGKKIHHSSS
+578 SGKKVHHSSN

>member
-37 YTKQINFI
+37 YTNQINFI

-51 NSKIEN
+51 NSKLEN
-57 TDNSKKNL
+57 NDNSKKNQ
-65 ILIEKIKDFCNSLV
+65 ILMEKIKDFYNSLV
-79 SSNNELEK
+79 SSNYELEK
-87 EKKKLN
+87 EKKKLY

-131 DDIIKALSK
+131 DDIIKALNK

-153 PKREVSTNN
+153 SKREVSTNN
-162 KWGDYYLQL
+162 KWGEYYLQV

-183 NQNFISFN
+183 SQNFISFN
-191 NKCYKKEKEK
+191 NKCYKKENEK

-216 YFENYLGKNSSK
+216 YFESYLCKNSSN
-228 DADISSNIIKNNNTK
+228 DENISSNIIKNNNNK
-243 NIRDKKSYK
+243 NFRDKKSYK
-252 EKKMLTQ
+252 EKKMLTK

-273 QKEDNLFDEN
+273 QKEDNLFGEN

-293 EEKNDKLDKNIID
+293 EEKYDDADNNITNI
-306 NQNNIYT
+306 QNNIYT
-313 SVIVDN
+313 SVLVDN

-330 QDIVDKNNKNSK
+330 QDIVGKNNKNLK
-342 KNKKQKINFLTVD
+342 NNKKRKINFLTVD
-355 ELFDINNHEGKS
+355 ELFDVNNHEGKS

-379 EVVFEK
+379 EIVFEK

-393 CIHYM
+393 SIHYM
-398 PKIKGQVPKINLN
+398 PKIKGQVPKINLS

-431 RKFQMD
+431 RKFQAD
-437 NLDENIKTMKKKIKK
+437 NLDENIRTMKKKIIK
-452 IKHTCKINR
+452 IKHICKTNR
-461 KKVNALE
+461 KKVKAFENYS
-468 KFDKD
+468 KN
-473 MESNYKVLKPLK
+473 MESDYKVLKQLK

-492 VKIPKIQNFFQSRG
+492 AKIPKIQNFFHNGG
-506 GNFNKI
+506 GNHDMI
-512 NEIDDIDID
+512 NEIDDID

-545 NKRKISISDKD
+545 IKRKVSISDKD
-556 NIHVKNKYS
+556 NIHVKKKYS
-565 KMMNEKSNIEKKV
+565 KMMNEKSNIEKKA
-578 SGKKIHHSSS
+578 SGKKVHHSSN

>member
-31 EEQKER
+31 VEQKER

-45 KNILIN
+45 KSILIN
-51 NSKIEN
+51 NSKLEN
-57 TDNSKKNL
+57 KDNSKNYL
-65 ILIEKIKDFCNSLV
+65 ILLEKIKDFYNSLV
-79 SSNNELEK
+79 SSNYELEK
-87 EKKKLN
+87 EKKKLY

-124 TYQLKEK
+124 TYQLREK

-140 SIESQKDSKYFKE
+140 SIESQKDSQYFKE
-153 PKREVSTNN
+153 PKREVSANN
-162 KWGDYYLQL
+162 KWGEYYLQL
-171 NLNNTSEKMMLE
+171 NLNNTSEKMMSE
-183 NQNFISFN
+183 SQCFISFN

-216 YFENYLGKNSSK
+216 YFENYLCKNSSDK
-228 DADISSNIIKNNNTK
+228 EDISSNIIKNNNK

-252 EKKMLTQ
+252 EKKMLTK

-273 QKEDNLFDEN
+273 QKEDNLFGEN
-283 LLIDEEKKKA
+283 LLIDEEKKKI
-293 EEKNDKLDKNIID
+293 EEKYDDDDKNINNI
-306 NQNNIYT
+306 QNDIYT
-313 SVIVDN
+313 SVLVDN

-330 QDIVDKNNKNSK
+330 QDIVGKNNKNSK
-342 KNKKQKINFLTVD
+342 KNKKRKINFLTVD
-355 ELFDINNHEGKS
+355 ELFDVNNHEGKS

-379 EVVFEK
+379 EIVFEK

-393 CIHYM
+393 SIHYM
-398 PKIKGQVPKINLN
+398 PKIKGQVPKINLS

-437 NLDENIKTMKKKIKK
+437 NVDENIRTMKKKIKK
-452 IKHTCKINR
+452 IKHICKTNE
-461 KKVNALE
+461 KKVNAFE
-468 KFDKD
+468 KYSKN

-492 VKIPKIQNFFQSRG
+492 AKIPKIQNFFHSGG
-506 GNFNKI
+506 GNHDMI
-512 NEIDDIDID
+512 NEIDDID

-545 NKRKISISDKD
+545 IKRKISISDKD

-565 KMMNEKSNIEKKV
+565 KMINEKSNIEKKV
-578 SGKKIHHSSS
+578 SGKKVHHSSN

>member
-14 QSLAELAINK
+14 QSLAEMAINK

-51 NSKIEN
+51 NSKLEKN
-57 TDNSKKNL
+57 DNSKNNL
-65 ILIEKIKDFCNSLV
+65 ILIEKIKDFYNSLV
-79 SSNNELEK
+79 SSKYELEK
-87 EKKKLN
+87 EKKKLY

-98 YKDDLLNDHSINKQ
+98 YKDNLLNDHSINKQ
-112 SLTNIQ
+112 SLANIQ

-131 DDIIKALSK
+131 DDIIKMLSK
-140 SIESQKDSKYFKE
+140 SIESQKDSQYFKE
-153 PKREVSTNN
+153 PKREVSVNN
-162 KWGDYYLQL
+162 KWGEYYMQV
-171 NLNNTSEKMMLE
+171 NLNNTSEKMMSE

-201 NKINEK
+201 NKIIEK

-216 YFENYLGKNSSK
+216 YFENYLCKNSSNDK
-228 DADISSNIIKNNNTK
+228 DISSNIIKNNNKK
-243 NIRDKKSYK
+243 NIKDKKSVL
-252 EKKMLTQ
+252 EKKMLTK

-273 QKEDNLFDEN
+273 QKEDNLFGEN
-283 LLIDEEKKKA
+283 LLIDKEKKKA
-293 EEKNDKLDKNIID
+293 EEIHDDDDKNITI
-306 NQNNIYT
+306 NQNNLYT
-313 SVIVDN
+313 SVLVDN

-330 QDIVDKNNKNSK
+330 QDIMDKNNKNSK
-342 KNKKQKINFLTVD
+342 NNKKQKMNFLTVD
-355 ELFDINNHEGKS
+355 ELFDVNNIEGKS

-393 CIHYM
+393 SIHYL
-398 PKIKGQVPKINLN
+398 PKIKGQVPKINLS

-437 NLDENIKTMKKKIKK
+437 NLDENIRTMKKKIKK
-452 IKHTCKINR
+452 IKHICKTNK
-461 KKVNALE
+461 KKVNAFE
-468 KFDKD
+468 NYAKN

-492 VKIPKIQNFFQSRG
+492 AKIPKIQNFFHNGG
-506 GNFNKI
+506 GNHDMI
-512 NEIDDIDID
+512 NEIDDIDI
-521 LGDDDSDDLGEED
+521 GEDDSDDFGEED
-534 FEYNTNNTETN
+534 FEFNTNNTETN
-545 NKRKISISDKD
+545 FKRKISISDKD
-556 NIHVKNKYS
+556 NIHVKIKYS
-565 KMMNEKSNIEKKV
+565 NLMNEKSNIEKKTN
-578 SGKKIHHSSS
+578 GKKLHHSSN